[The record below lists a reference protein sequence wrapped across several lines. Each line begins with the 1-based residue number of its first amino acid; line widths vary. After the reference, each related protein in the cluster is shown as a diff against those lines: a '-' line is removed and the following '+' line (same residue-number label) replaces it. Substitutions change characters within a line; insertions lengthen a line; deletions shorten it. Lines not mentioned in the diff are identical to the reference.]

1 MNARPRAAAAAAACA
16 LATVLALAGCGGGA
30 PAPPPRPTELATVE
44 VGGAPDAG
52 ATTAGDAVEV
62 RRAAAASSGE
72 LPEGFPREVP
82 LPAGG
87 GLVDFGPAPGG
98 AWIELVVAQGPAEVK
113 SAYAR
118 RLAAAGF
125 AAAADGS
132 FRRGSLVVAVS
143 FTPRGAG
150 TTVRVEPR
158 AR

>member
-1 MNARPRAAAAAAACA
+1 MSARPRAAAAAAACA
-16 LATVLALAGCGGGA
+16 LALAGCGGGA
-30 PAPPPRPTELATVE
+30 PAPPPRPTELATVD

-62 RRAAAASSGE
+62 RRPAAASSGE

-132 FRRGSLVVAVS
+132 FRRGSLVVAVTL
-143 FTPRGAG
+143 TPRGAG